1 MVVNGFGALGT
12 VGTFNGVGDLSNG
25 GILSSLFLP
34 LELFDN
40 QLDIL
45 KMGRILQTDIVEI
58 HNGLG
63 DRSLQFGDNLND
75 GLD

>member
-1 MVVNGFGALGT
+1 MLVNGFGALAN
-12 VGTFNGVGDLSNG
+12 VGTFNGVGDLSSC
-25 GILSSLFLP
+25 GILGSLFLP

-45 KMGRILQTDIVEI
+45 KLGRILQIDIVEI